1 MRVTALGKA
10 VGLDFAWRGHPRRFD
25 LFLHLIVLFL
35 CRRGGKH
42 CYLQGWLPMVL
53 VATVALIYQD
63 LFKMQVPKLLQKLQ
77 FTRPGPEPRNL
88 HFIKLHR

>member
-1 MRVTALGKA
+1 
-10 VGLDFAWRGHPRRFD
+10 
-25 LFLHLIVLFL
+25 
-35 CRRGGKH
+35 
-42 CYLQGWLPMVL
+42 MVL